1 MNFVVDPL
9 SEKGQIK
16 TGSTQECQ
24 KKCDGVLHCQ
34 FWTWNK
40 ETQICE
46 YKNVTKGMSPT
57 SKKNLQV
64 VSGPKFCSVYFL
76 FLNTTL
82 LSSSLKNAIR
92 LS

>member
-57 SKKNLQV
+57 SRKNLQV

>member
-1 MNFVVDPL
+1 MNYVVDPL

-57 SKKNLQV
+57 SRKNLQV

-76 FLNTTL
+76 FLNTNKQKL
-82 LSSSLKNAIR
+82 H
-92 LS
+92 